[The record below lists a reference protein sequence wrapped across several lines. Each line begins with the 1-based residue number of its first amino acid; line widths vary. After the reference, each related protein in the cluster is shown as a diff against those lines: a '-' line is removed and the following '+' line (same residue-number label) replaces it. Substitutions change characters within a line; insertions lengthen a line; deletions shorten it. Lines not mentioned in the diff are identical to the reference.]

1 VPDTTLGLVDR
12 LIWQKFLLGG
22 HVRKI
27 LAAAGTLALG
37 VLAVGCS
44 SSQTLINHASGST
57 AVAHTGDT
65 LTLQNPSGRHFDI
78 TLTQIVDPAQGVGK
92 TVPKTGK
99 RFVAV
104 VFQLGN
110 SQGPSFTV
118 NSNLDADLV
127 GSNGQT
133 YLPSHVSLRQC
144 EKDTI
149 QFQLSSGQTANSCV
163 AFQVKKSI
171 TATKVQ
177 FYPAAASA
185 NDYGEWLV
193 P

>member
-1 VPDTTLGLVDR
+1 
-12 LIWQKFLLGG
+12 
-22 HVRKI
+22 VRKI
-27 LAAAGTLALG
+27 LAAVGSLALG

-44 SSQTLINHASGST
+44 SSQTLINHPSGSSSG
-57 AVAHTGDT
+57 VAHVGDT

-78 TLTQIVDPAQGVGK
+78 TLGQVVDPAQGVGK
-92 TVPKTGK
+92 VTAKTGK

-104 VFQLGN
+104 VFRLGN
-110 SQGPSFTV
+110 SSGPTFTV
-118 NSNLDADLV
+118 NSNLDANLV

-133 YLPSHVSLRQC
+133 YLPSHVSLTQC

-163 AFQVKKSI
+163 AFQVKKAVTVS
-171 TATKVQ
+171 KVQ